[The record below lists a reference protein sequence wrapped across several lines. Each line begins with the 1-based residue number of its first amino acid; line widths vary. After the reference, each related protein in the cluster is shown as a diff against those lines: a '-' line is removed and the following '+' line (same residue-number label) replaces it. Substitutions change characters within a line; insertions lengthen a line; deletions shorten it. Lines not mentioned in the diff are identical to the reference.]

1 MGRAPRARTAALL
14 AVGTLVVAAALAGCA
29 DEKKAAAP
37 QLPERT
43 CFGVFTR
50 SDLEPLM
57 GDGETVTVSGPADA
71 RLNAQRRAAT
81 CNVDVDGR
89 GRVLVAATRQP
100 LGQSFFWPPTDRSEP
115 APEPLALGDKG
126 LLWDTGARVAL
137 TCKGA
142 EDSFELELGISGSV
156 EHVKPGTSR
165 ALFTSLMTK
174 YLESAKQQTR
184 CGT

>member
-1 MGRAPRARTAALL
+1 MGRAPRARTALLL
-14 AVGTLVVAAALAGCA
+14 AGTLAVTTALAGCA
-29 DEKKAAAP
+29 EEKKAAAP

-71 RLNAQRRAAT
+71 RLTPQRRAAT
-81 CNVDVDGR
+81 CTVDVDGR

-100 LGQSFFWPPTDRSEP
+100 QGQSFFWPPTDQSEP

-142 EDSFELELGISGSV
+142 EDSFELELSLSGSV
-156 EHVKPGTSR
+156 EHMKPGTSR

-174 YLESAKQQTR
+174 YLESAKQQTQ
-184 CGT
+184 CGV

>member
-1 MGRAPRARTAALL
+1 MGRAPGARTAALL
-14 AVGTLVVAAALAGCA
+14 AGTLVAAAVLTGCA
-29 DEKKAAAP
+29 EEKKAAAP

-71 RLNAQRRAAT
+71 RLTAQRRAAT

-100 LGQSFFWPPTDRSEP
+100 LGQSFFWPPTDQSRP

-126 LLWDTGARVAL
+126 ILWDTGARVAL

-142 EDSFELELGISGSV
+142 ADSFELELAVSGSV
-156 EHVKPGTSR
+156 EHMKPGTSR
-165 ALFTSLMTK
+165 ALFTSLMTT

-184 CGT
+184 CGA

>member
-1 MGRAPRARTAALL
+1 MGRALRTLCLVA
-14 AVGTLVVAAALAGCA
+14 GTLIAAAAVAGCA
-29 DEKKAAAP
+29 EEKKAAAP

-57 GDGETVTVSGPADA
+57 GEGETVTVSGPADA
-71 RLNAQRRAAT
+71 RLNAQRRSAT

-89 GRVLVAATRQP
+89 GRVLVAATRRP

-115 APEPLALGDKG
+115 APEPLALGDRG
-126 LLWDTGARVAL
+126 ILWDTGARVVL

-142 EDSFELELGISGSV
+142 ADSFELELSLSGSV
-156 EHVKPGTSR
+156 EHTKPGTSR
-165 ALFTSLMTK
+165 ALFTSLMIT
-174 YLESAKQQTR
+174 YLESAKQQTQ
-184 CGT
+184 CGV